1 MFFTSPLAARVRRFA
16 SAIALAGLCTCAG
29 IDNFDVDVEGQAS
42 IPKATVVENLLSAV
56 NFPGFDSIDLS
67 QEFKN
72 QGVTKDDVDNVHI
85 KSMTFTIDSPSD
97 GNFDFLDSLTFF
109 AEAEGLDKVQVAS
122 LASVP
127 KGKRTLEL
135 EIDEDV
141 DLQPYVV
148 APSMRMSSHIEGK
161 RPDEDT
167 TVTATVTLDVDVH
180 VPGCN

>member
-1 MFFTSPLAARVRRFA
+1 MFFATPFAMRARRVA
-16 SAIALAGLCTCAG
+16 SALALAGLCTCAG
-29 IDNFDVDVEGQAS
+29 IDNFDVDVDGQAS
-42 IPKATVVENLLSAV
+42 IPKATLVEQLLGDID
-56 NFPGFDSIDLS
+56 FPGFDSIDLS

-72 QGVTKDDVDNVHI
+72 QGVTKDDVDSVHL

-109 AEAEGLDKVQVAS
+109 AEADGQKMVQIAS
-122 LASVP
+122 ISPVP
-127 KGKRTLEL
+127 KGQRTLEL
-135 EIDEDV
+135 VVEEDV

-148 APSMRMSSHIEGK
+148 APSMRLSSHIEGQ

-167 TVTATVTLDVDVH
+167 TVTAAVTLDVDVH